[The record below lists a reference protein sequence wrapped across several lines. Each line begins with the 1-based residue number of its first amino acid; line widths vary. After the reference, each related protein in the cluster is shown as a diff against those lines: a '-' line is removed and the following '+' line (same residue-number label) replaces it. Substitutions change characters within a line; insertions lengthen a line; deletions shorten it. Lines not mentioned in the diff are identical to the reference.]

1 MRPRRRSTTELYRS
15 SLWYTMASYLYPLN
29 PSPPPRVQVGCV
41 PATLLYACLSIP
53 TSPEIVVI
61 SFVWEQTLTATHE
74 LIVRECEDSGR
85 EDNHAQYGLPGCS
98 RIETEVLVNIFTLC
112 MFVPNCEQIITREK
126 GRTPTITFHRSTAGS
141 S

>member
-1 MRPRRRSTTELYRS
+1 ME
-15 SLWYTMASYLYPLN
+15 N
-29 PSPPPRVQVGCV
+29 RVETHV
-41 PATLLYACLSIP
+41 L
-53 TSPEIVVI
+53 VV
-61 SFVWEQTLTATHE
+61 
-74 LIVRECEDSGR
+74 RDSKDGGR
-85 EDNHAQYGLPGCS
+85 EDNHAQDGLPGCS